1 MSILYRRRSRRL
13 RTLSAC
19 SAIVALSV
27 AAVACGDD
35 DSDRGAA
42 VTTAPSATT
51 TAAGA
56 DTTTASDGTTGAS
69 SSGGD
74 IDAAT
79 QAVIDKV
86 FQTEM
91 DPADVHPLIVE
102 ALARSTQELT
112 PAQLDTAYECWR
124 GSDCTV
130 PGGGE
135 DVLAIV
141 DAFGGNTWR
150 RISKMEAILQAMTYP
165 EIGRIIS
172 SDANFDL
179 PTYQSQVRGAVAQGA
194 NLVIGYN
201 DFGDSMAPT
210 FKDAQD
216 AGAFV
221 SVYVGPVPSAGA
233 DTIVT
238 QIVTDTCG
246 AGKNMAQ
253 RADELTGGSGSVAF
267 FNGTPGNP
275 QGAEWNKCA
284 LEAMEGTGVEKTFEA
299 DTSWTPAGAAEAAA
313 AQIATGETVDA
324 ILYDYADPLP
334 GVVDTYEQAGKVPP
348 ALVTWTMN
356 NDLFKVWEDAQGTDN
371 AFELYYTSGLNWAAR
386 VSVTAVVEAKGG
398 NPSDAVIKYPLPFV
412 PAAKGMYQADKPGD
426 FPGTALVPAELL
438 ARMIG

>member
-1 MSILYRRRSRRL
+1 
-13 RTLSAC
+13 
-19 SAIVALSV
+19 
-27 AAVACGDD
+27 
-35 DSDRGAA
+35 
-42 VTTAPSATT
+42 
-51 TAAGA
+51 
-56 DTTTASDGTTGAS
+56 
-69 SSGGD
+69 
-74 IDAAT
+74 
-79 QAVIDKV
+79 
-86 FQTEM
+86 
-91 DPADVHPLIVE
+91 VHPLIVE

-112 PAQLDTAYECWR
+112 PAQLDTAYECWK

-130 PGGGE
+130 PGGG
-135 DVLAIV
+135 DSVLAIV

-194 NLVIGYN
+194 DLVIGYN

-246 AGKNMAQ
+246 AGKNMAE
-253 RADELTGGSGSVAF
+253 RAEEVTGGTGSVAF

-284 LEAMEGTGVEKTFEA
+284 LETMDGTGVKKAFDA
-299 DTSWTPAGAAEAAA
+299 DTNWTPAGAAEAAA
-313 AQIATGETVDA
+313 AQIATGSSVDA

-334 GVVDTYEQAGKVPP
+334 GVVDTYEQAGKTSP
-348 ALVTWTMN
+348 ALITWTMN
-356 NDLFKVWEDAQGTDN
+356 NDLFKVWEDAQGTDK
-371 AFELYYTSGLNWAAR
+371 AFDLYYTSGLNWAAR
-386 VSVTAVVEAKGG
+386 VSVTAVVDAKNG

-412 PAAKGMYQADKPGD
+412 AAASGMYEADKPGD
-426 FPGTALVPAELL
+426 YPGTALVPADLL